1 MLTTERL
8 VNTLN
13 LDLIAGEE
21 GLNRPIKNTDIS
33 RPGLEMAGY
42 FSHYASDRIQLLELL
57 NYLSIIYFQMMRKKE
72 E

>member
-21 GLNRPIKNTDIS
+21 GLNRPIKI
-33 RPGLEMAGY
+33 
-42 FSHYASDRIQLLELL
+42 RIYHVLV
-57 NYLSIIYFQMMRKKE
+57 
-72 E
+72 